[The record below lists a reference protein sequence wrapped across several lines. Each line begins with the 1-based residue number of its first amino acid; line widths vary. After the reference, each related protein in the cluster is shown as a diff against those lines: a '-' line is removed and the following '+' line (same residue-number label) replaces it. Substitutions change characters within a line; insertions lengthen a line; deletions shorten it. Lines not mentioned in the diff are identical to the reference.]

1 MIKLHFS
8 FIIPVFNRPQEVKE
22 LLVSLVDVQGDFEVI
37 IVEDGSDQTS
47 EKIIEEFSQKLDIS
61 YYYKKNTGPGDSR
74 NYGMQRAKGNYF
86 IILDSD
92 VLLPCTYLKDVHKSL
107 EKNFL
112 DVYGGPDKAHATFSD
127 TQKSIDYA
135 MTSLLTT
142 GGLRGRKDT
151 KVSKNYEPRSFNMG
165 ISKAAFL
172 VSGGFGSIHPGEDPD
187 LSIRLRAKQFKIG
200 FIEKAFVY
208 HKRRVN
214 FSKYSTQMLKF
225 GMVRSILLFRYPYTH
240 KLTYW
245 FPTLYALGLLLGL
258 LGLIFKSYL
267 ITYLFMVYHILV
279 FLDSTLSSRS
289 LKIGIMSIVAVNIQF
304 LSYGY
309 GFLESYLKIHIFK
322 QKPEQ
327 AYPDL
332 FFNT

>member
-1 MIKLHFS
+1 MTELCFS

-22 LLVSLVDVQGDFEVI
+22 LLVSLLDVRGEFEVV

-47 EKIIEEFSQKLDIS
+47 ENIVEEFSSKLNIS

-92 VLLPCTYLKDVHKSL
+92 VLVPSTYLEDVYKSL
-107 EKNFL
+107 KKDFL
-112 DVYGGPDKAHATFSD
+112 DVYGGSDKAHANFSD

-142 GGLRGRKDT
+142 GGIRGRKNMNA
-151 KVSKNYEPRSFNMG
+151 SKHYEPRSFNMG
-165 ISKAAFL
+165 ISKAAFSA
-172 VSGGFGSIHPGEDPD
+172 SGGFGSIHPGEDPD
-187 LSIRLRAKQFKIG
+187 LSIRLRAKEFKIG

-214 FSKYSTQMLKF
+214 FSKYSIQMLKF
-225 GMVRSILLFRYPYTH
+225 GKVRAILLYRYPYTR

-245 FPTLYALGLLLGL
+245 LPTLYTFGLILAFIS
-258 LGLIFKSYL
+258 LIFKWYL
-267 ITYLFMVYHILV
+267 ITFLFLVYHSLV
-279 FLDSTLSSRS
+279 LLDAALTTKS
-289 LKIGIMSIVAVNIQF
+289 LKIGMMSMLAVNIQF

-327 AYPDL
+327 VYPDL